1 MSQILL
7 ISEKY
12 VKDNSN
18 LSESIDMKLLKSSII
33 AMQDLK
39 LEPLIGTGLFN
50 AIKTQAAAGTLTTP
64 NATLLNNYI
73 QRTLLYW
80 VLNDCLMYVQYK
92 VNNKGVQ
99 RHNDINSQP
108 ADYLELKRLGDTYTN
123 KAADYAKRAVL
134 YIRENIADF
143 PLYDN
148 PGDGLD
154 VINPQKPNPTG
165 GMYLRRKTI
174 PYGIEV
180 DKGRHEC

>member
-1 MSQILL
+1 
-7 ISEKY
+7 
-12 VKDNSN
+12 
-18 LSESIDMKLLKSSII
+18 
-33 AMQDLK
+33 
-39 LEPLIGTGLFN
+39 
-50 AIKTQAAAGTLTTP
+50 
-64 NATLLNNYI
+64 
-73 QRTLLYW
+73 
-80 VLNDCLMYVQYK
+80 MYVQYK

-180 DKGRHEC
+180 DKGKYEC